1 MFSCLFFSSPID
13 AIRKRRRW
21 HADTAAPLPPIGFC
35 FPKSEKKSQCYEA
48 FRDFLDKSLFG
59 RLAGLVGAWLREAS
73 LSRARELGF
82 DLFRQLLGQIL
93 VVKVLENL
101 TFREGGVL
109 VVNIQINETEGIVC
123 AAILR
128 I

>member
-1 MFSCLFFSSPID
+1 MQSESAAGGAQTPL
-13 AIRKRRRW
+13 RRYP
-21 HADTAAPLPPIGFC
+21 DGFC
-35 FPKSEKKSQCYEA
+35 FPQSEKKTQCAEA

-59 RLAGLVGAWLREAS
+59 GLAGLVDAWLRKAS

-82 DLFRQLLGQIL
+82 DLFRQLLSQIL
-93 VVKVLENL
+93 VAKVLENL
-101 TFREGGVL
+101 MFREGGVL

>member
-1 MFSCLFFSSPID
+1 MQSESAAGGAQTPL
-13 AIRKRRRW
+13 RRYP
-21 HADTAAPLPPIGFC
+21 DGFC
-35 FPKSEKKSQCYEA
+35 FPQSEKKTQCAEA
-48 FRDFLDKSLFG
+48 FRDFVDKSLFG
-59 RLAGLVGAWLREAS
+59 GLAELVDAWLRKAS

-82 DLFRQLLGQIL
+82 HLFRQLPAQIL
-93 VVKVLENL
+93 VAKVLENL
-101 TFREGGVL
+101 IFGEGGVL